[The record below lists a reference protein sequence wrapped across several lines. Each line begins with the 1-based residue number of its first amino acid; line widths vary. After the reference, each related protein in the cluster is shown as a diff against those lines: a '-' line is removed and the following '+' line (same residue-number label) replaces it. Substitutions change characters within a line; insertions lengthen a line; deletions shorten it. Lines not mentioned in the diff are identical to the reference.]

1 MSEDFKLNAT
11 KKSIA
16 RCLSAADM
24 FDEDAFR
31 CMQKDVGH
39 GRPAFNSARDQM
51 IGAKEISR
59 VGSVLR
65 KRKLHLT
72 DLGRQRYQGKNNEQ

>member
-16 RCLSAADM
+16 RCLSEMDM
-24 FDEDAFR
+24 LDDDLFK
-31 CMQKDVGH
+31 CMQRDVGH

-51 IGAKEISR
+51 IGAKEIAR
-59 VGSVLR
+59 IGSVLR
-65 KRKLHLT
+65 KRKLHIT
-72 DLGRQRYQGKNNEQ
+72 DSGRQRYLGKNNGQ